1 MAEPTTHFDVPN
13 EKLGNMNYNNN
24 ANGNVNYQNNQIIKP
39 IIDPQGEQYRLVQMN
54 RDSK

>member
-13 EKLGNMNYNNN
+13 EKLGKMNYNNN